1 MSEYIPSAEL
11 AVLSACQTAMGDEE
25 LPEEAIHLAAGMLNI
40 GYKSVIGTMWSI
52 YDESAPI
59 VMKPFYRAMAKQ
71 VAKGGEL
78 QPAYALHGA
87 TKFLRKK
94 VGEQNFMQWVPYVH
108 FGL

>member
-1 MSEYIPSAEL
+1 
-11 AVLSACQTAMGDEE
+11 
-25 LPEEAIHLAAGMLNI
+25 
-40 GYKSVIGTMWSI
+40 MWSI

-94 VGEQNFMQWVPYVH
+94 VSEQNFMQWVPYVH
-108 FGL
+108 LGL